1 MAGLGHLVYAA
12 AGRGRRSRGVW
23 FRKREQGR
31 CGAGDFESLRRANV
45 EHTLYFGNYN
55 RALTSHHNVRETRRV
70 GSHGLGGIILVHTT
84 ESEFDIT

>member
-31 CGAGDFESLRRANV
+31 CGAGDFESL
-45 EHTLYFGNYN
+45 
-55 RALTSHHNVRETRRV
+55 
-70 GSHGLGGIILVHTT
+70 VHSI
-84 ESEFDIT
+84 SEIEAAKPGVNIPQTGQCGTHSVFRKL